1 MSPTLRLTRMAMF
14 VALTLAIQMVPV
26 PPVAGGL
33 LRFSALPLI
42 LAGFLLGPRSGFWVG
57 VVSDLLE
64 FLVVPKSKMYFPGFT
79 LTQGLTAALPALVVG
94 RGPASFSRFL
104 VGIAAGQGLTKLVLV
119 PVFLLILAPVPNL
132 LAAWGTLVA
141 TAFLVQ
147 AVHVPFYAWISVAVV
162 RALGPARPARCS
174 SVGPP

>member
-14 VALTLAIQMVPV
+14 VALTLAMQMVPV

-33 LRFSALPLI
+33 LRFTALPLI
-42 LAGFLLGPRSGFWVG
+42 LSGLLLGPRSGFWVG

-94 RGPASFSRFL
+94 QGRAAYGRYL
-104 VGIAAGQGLTKLVLV
+104 VGIAVGQGLTKLVLV
-119 PVFLLILAPVPNL
+119 PIFLLVLAPVPNL
-132 LAAWGTLVA
+132 LVAWGTLVT
-141 TAFLVQ
+141 TAMLVQ
-147 AVHVPFYAWISVAVV
+147 VVHVPFYAWIAVAVV
-162 RALGPARPARCS
+162 RTLGSGRLAPGSP
-174 SVGPP
+174 VEQV